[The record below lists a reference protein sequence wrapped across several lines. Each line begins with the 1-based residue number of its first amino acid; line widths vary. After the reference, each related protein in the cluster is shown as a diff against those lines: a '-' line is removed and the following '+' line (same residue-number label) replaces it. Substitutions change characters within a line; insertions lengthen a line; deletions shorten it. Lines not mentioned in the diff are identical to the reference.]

1 MINEP
6 NLTIDQPQMHQNP
19 KSFKKPGLHF
29 RQSRNGAVE
38 KYPNEKD
45 VLEKSPKPRYTYT
58 KHQVLLDVLLRPVRT
73 WTFSFI

>member
-6 NLTIDQPQMHQNP
+6 NLTIDRPQMHQNP

-38 KYPNEKD
+38 KYPNEKRPAGKK
-45 VLEKSPKPRYTYT
+45 VRN
-58 KHQVLLDVLLRPVRT
+58 LDILTLNTRFYWMPY
-73 WTFSFI
+73 